1 MDPWQHPLGQTQE
14 IFAGVLFDL
23 FGTVVA
29 PFSKDRH
36 SRALILAGETLRL
49 DPVRCDAAWHADYN
63 NRVRGRSGGIADQL
77 RAIAFAEGVELDRDQ
92 LGHVVDSYA
101 TFCDEAMKLV
111 PTAVTTLSALAEQSM
126 PVGLVSNTAP
136 DLAAAFERSSLR
148 PLFTMCTFSCDVGAA
163 KPDRSIYVAAAQALG
178 IEPARLLFV
187 GDGSDD
193 ELDGAA
199 LAGLTPALVE
209 AKTSDTYDTERE
221 AVVNWAG
228 IRLQDLSGVLR
239 LMSADQRNDINDTP
253 HVTPENSY

>member
-1 MDPWQHPLGQTQE
+1 MNPWQHPLGQTQE
-14 IFAGVLFDL
+14 IFAGVLFAL
-23 FGTVVA
+23 FGTVVT

-36 SRALILAGETLRL
+36 SRALILAGETLGL

-77 RAIAFAEGVELDRDQ
+77 RAIAFAV
-92 LGHVVDSYA
+92 
-101 TFCDEAMKLV
+101 
-111 PTAVTTLSALAEQSM
+111 
-126 PVGLVSNTAP
+126 
-136 DLAAAFERSSLR
+136 
-148 PLFTMCTFSCDVGAA
+148 SCDVGAA